1 MNTKSAAELHAHRP
15 KRILVTGSSGSIGTR
30 ACEILLEN
38 GYDVVGVDKD
48 HNEWNPEVEKRTI
61 ITDLT
66 DRTQVHANLPT
77 NVDMIVHLAAHARI
91 GDLIENPLLAR
102 DNLESTV
109 NVWEFARR
117 HNIKKTILAS
127 SREVYGGST
136 RESWTEDCIDV
147 DGCESPYAMSK
158 VACEAIAR
166 SYTKCYGIDCLILRF
181 SNSYGKYDTYTRII
195 PLIISRVMSGKDLT
209 VFGAEKTLDFTYV
222 DDTVSGLLLALDR
235 YDTAKN
241 QAYNIAAGTGTR
253 IVDLITL
260 IQKHMGTDIPVHI
273 EKNRVGDMMKF
284 VGTIEKARRVLGYTP
299 KVSLEQ
305 GLISTIAW
313 YKDFYT
319 RNPHRMPGV

>member
-1 MNTKSAAELHAHRP
+1 MNTKNSTERP
-15 KRILVTGSSGSIGTR
+15 ANRLKRILVTGSSGSIGTR
-30 ACEILLEN
+30 ACEILIER

-66 DRTQVHANLPT
+66 DRAAVLANLPT
-77 NVDMIVHLAAHARI
+77 DVDIIVHLAAHARI
-91 GDLIENPLLAR
+91 GDLVENPLLAR

-109 NVWEFARR
+109 NVWEFART

-127 SREVYGGST
+127 SREVYGGSA

-158 VACEAIAR
+158 MACEAIAR
-166 SYTKCYGIDCLILRF
+166 AYTKCYGIDCLILRF

-195 PLIISRVMSGKDLT
+195 PLIISRVMAGKDMT
-209 VFGAEKTLDFTYV
+209 VFGAEKTLDFTHV
-222 DDTVSGLLLALDR
+222 DDTVSGLLLALEK

-241 QAYNIAAGTGTR
+241 EAYNIAAGVGTR
-253 IVDLITL
+253 IVDLVAL
-260 IQKHMGTDIPVHI
+260 IQKHMGTHVPVHI

-284 VGTIEKARRVLGYTP
+284 VGTIGKAQRVLGYTP
-299 KVSLEQ
+299 KVPLEQ
-305 GLISTIAW
+305 GIVPTIAW

-319 RNPHRMPGV
+319 KNPQRMPGI